1 VEIDRNNASESAG
14 TILFLQHCPRDNSQT
29 EEHAMIKRLAVAAV
43 AVIGIYSAV
52 PASAEEVGVGVGV
65 GPVGAGVTVGTG
77 RPDYDRDRVRE
88 REVIRERE
96 PRRDE
101 TVIIK
106 KEHDRDWD
114 RGERKVI
121 IDR

>member
-1 VEIDRNNASESAG
+1 
-14 TILFLQHCPRDNSQT
+14 
-29 EEHAMIKRLAVAAV
+29 MIKRLAMAAIAAV
-43 AVIGIYSAV
+43 GIYSAV

-77 RPDYDRDRVRE
+77 RPDYDRDRIRE

-106 KEHDRDWD
+106 RGHDRDYD
-114 RGERKVI
+114 REDRKVI

>member
-1 VEIDRNNASESAG
+1 LIETAQAGRPEQFFSFGIASS
-14 TILFLQHCPRDNSQT
+14 IIHND
-29 EEHAMIKRLAVAAV
+29 EEHAMIKRLAVAAI
-43 AVIGIYSAV
+43 AVVGIYSAM
-52 PASAEEVGVGVGV
+52 PASAEEIGVGV
-65 GPVGAGVTVGTG
+65 GPVGVTVGTG

-106 KEHDRDWD
+106 KEHDRDYD

>member
-1 VEIDRNNASESAG
+1 
-14 TILFLQHCPRDNSQT
+14 
-29 EEHAMIKRLAVAAV
+29 MIKRFALAAV
-43 AVIGIYSAV
+43 AVAGILGTM

-77 RPDYDRDRVRE
+77 RADYDRDRVHE
-88 REVIRERE
+88 RTIIRERE

-106 KEHDRDWD
+106 KHRDMDRDVD
-114 RGERKVI
+114 RKVI
-121 IDR
+121 IER

>member
-1 VEIDRNNASESAG
+1 LPEQFDCCSIFFAQV
-14 TILFLQHCPRDNSQT
+14 HKHK
-29 EEHAMIKRLAVAAV
+29 EHAMIKRLAVAAV

-52 PASAEEVGVGVGV
+52 PASAEEFGVGVGV
-65 GPVGAGVTVGTG
+65 GRGGAGVTIGSG
-77 RPDYDRDRVRE
+77 RSDYDRDRVHE
-88 REVIRERE
+88 RTIIRERE

-106 KEHDRDWD
+106 KDRDRDYD

>member
-1 VEIDRNNASESAG
+1 
-14 TILFLQHCPRDNSQT
+14 
-29 EEHAMIKRLAVAAV
+29 MIKRLAVAAI
-43 AVIGIYSAV
+43 AVVGILSAV

-77 RPDYDRDRVRE
+77 RADYDRDRVHE
-88 REVIRERE
+88 RTIIRERE

-106 KEHDRDWD
+106 KHRDMDRDVD
-114 RGERKVI
+114 RKVI